1 MESLDDYKAIIDDLV
16 KISES
21 VPAQW
26 CIRGAYPDTTEN
38 SSINKLLSSLSEDQ
52 RKVIALMLSNA
63 KSSGIHD
70 TLAYF
75 SEKQN
80 IDGLVFTLNG
90 RPVPTEPFGTEL
102 KYDYIARK
110 AGDSWPK
117 L

>member
-1 MESLDDYKAIIDDLV
+1 MESLDGYKVIIDDLV
-16 KISES
+16 TISES

-26 CIRGAYPDTTEN
+26 CIRGTYPDTDEN
-38 SSINKLLSSLSEDQ
+38 SSINKLLASLSEDQ
-52 RKVIALMLSNA
+52 RKVIALMLSDA

-70 TLAYF
+70 ALAYF

-80 IDGLVFTLNG
+80 TDGLVFILNG
-90 RPVPTEPFGTEL
+90 RTVPTEPFGTEL
-102 KYDYIARK
+102 NYDYIARK